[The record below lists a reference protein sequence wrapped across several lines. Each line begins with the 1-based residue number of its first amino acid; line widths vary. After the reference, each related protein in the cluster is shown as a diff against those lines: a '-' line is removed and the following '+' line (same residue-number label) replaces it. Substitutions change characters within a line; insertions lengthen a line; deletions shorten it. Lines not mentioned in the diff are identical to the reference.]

1 MRLPRSRLATAVVSA
16 AVLASV
22 VTSACGSASPPA
34 TDPLAGVAWDRHV
47 RDCSVDEGGS
57 GLGTVIDEVV
67 KGEVTGDERVD
78 TLVVDRCESS
88 TSPWPQVVEV
98 FDGASDPAAPRRLG
112 LLLDGD
118 PEYPRDVN
126 VTVEPGGRI
135 AIVGRGLSATAPLCC
150 PDLTLRRMYRYD
162 GGQFS
167 LVESMS
173 SPAVHAS

>member
-1 MRLPRSRLATAVVSA
+1 MRLPRSWPATATVLA

-34 TDPLAGVAWDRHV
+34 TDALAGVAWDRHV

-57 GLGTVIDEVV
+57 GLGTVIDDVV
-67 KGEVTGDERVD
+67 KGDVTGDERVD

-126 VTVEPGGRI
+126 VTVQPGGRI
-135 AIVGRGLSATAPLCC
+135 AIVGRGLSASAPLCC

-173 SPAVHAS
+173 SPAVQAS